1 MKIFKSSLLAL
12 FAIAGVA
19 MTSCSDDDKY
29 VPGPENEGAYF
40 GETASVY
47 EIDVDETSFP
57 LTIKRT
63 SASTDATVTISVVDE
78 SGLFSIPTSATFNGS
93 EMETTINVVYD
104 AAKMTP
110 GVYYPVA
117 LTVTPSAEYGMGYTT
132 YDFSIYK
139 SPWVALGNCT
149 YTDAIISELYGAPTV
164 SYEVPIEEN
173 FVTPGVYRLVNPY
186 GEYYPYNDPGD
197 WDDSKNYYM
206 VIDASNPERVL
217 LERSTTGCDWGDG
230 ALSVWSMAG
239 YYLQNGNSADAVAK
253 AGFYGTL
260 EDGVISWTKAGSLVA
275 IDGGGM
281 SQVNRSGEAKV
292 VLPAAE

>member
-1 MKIFKSSLLAL
+1 
-12 FAIAGVA
+12 
-19 MTSCSDDDKY
+19 
-29 VPGPENEGAYF
+29 
-40 GETASVY
+40 
-47 EIDVDETSFP
+47 
-57 LTIKRT
+57 
-63 SASTDATVTISVVDE
+63 
-78 SGLFSIPTSATFNGS
+78 
-93 EMETTINVVYD
+93 
-104 AAKMTP
+104 
-110 GVYYPVA
+110 
-117 LTVTPSAEYGMGYTT
+117 
-132 YDFSIYK
+132 
-139 SPWVALGNCT
+139 
-149 YTDAIISELYGAPTV
+149 
-164 SYEVPIEEN
+164 
-173 FVTPGVYRLVNPY
+173 
-186 GEYYPYNDPGD
+186 
-197 WDDSKNYYM
+197 M